1 MTVVGRD
8 VLGAPQILWDGF
20 KDALSIVSHWRGKI
34 KDNQYK
40 QALDLFN
47 GLLLT
52 YPSSRFEVVGHS
64 LGGGLTTFIVA
75 TCNDAAERVTGATFN
90 GLGLSEAVSQRYVTS
105 WRKERADKF
114 LVNVKFSDDV
124 VFKLPGM
131 HYGPVYNLDYV
142 GSQDDQTVF
151 SNLRSAHLLKELI
164 RQMEK

>member
-52 YPSSRFEVVGHS
+52 YPSSG
-64 LGGGLTTFIVA
+64 
-75 TCNDAAERVTGATFN
+75 
-90 GLGLSEAVSQRYVTS
+90 
-105 WRKERADKF
+105 
-114 LVNVKFSDDV
+114 
-124 VFKLPGM
+124 
-131 HYGPVYNLDYV
+131 
-142 GSQDDQTVF
+142 
-151 SNLRSAHLLKELI
+151 
-164 RQMEK
+164 